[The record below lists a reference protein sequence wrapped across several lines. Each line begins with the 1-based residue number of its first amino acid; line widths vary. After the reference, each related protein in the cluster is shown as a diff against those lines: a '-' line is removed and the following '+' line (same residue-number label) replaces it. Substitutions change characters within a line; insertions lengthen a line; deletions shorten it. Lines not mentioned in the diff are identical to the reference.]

1 MRVMVDMSVTLL
13 HHGHV
18 RLLRHAKELGTV
30 VVGLTGDEEIFRRK
44 GYLPE
49 LPFAARK
56 EILEAIRFVD
66 EVVETPWLITDEV
79 LARHSIDVLLHGSDN
94 SNPIDAS
101 KLRVVPRTE
110 GVSSQDMRE
119 RCVAAIVSLK
129 NRKALFIAGPGSLAA
144 ENLLGLEPCFGRGDP
159 AYQAIEERVLR
170 RLREMSGHDKI
181 ARLQGSASLGL
192 EIAVRN
198 FVAGRVLLI
207 NTGYYAERLV
217 ALCKDA
223 RSRGVI
229 SQLDVVPYA
238 SREAVSGRYDWLVT
252 VYTETSVGLRNDI
265 GAMKSLAERVGAR
278 LMVDATGSVGLE
290 DGHELADV
298 IAYSSCK
305 GLFGLTGAAFVAYN
319 VTPQV
324 EVSSFFLDLANHVE
338 RRMTGPYHAICSLDR
353 VLERHADF
361 RNAVEVGKRLFGRRY
376 ADRLLRPPV
385 EQPLLCTLV
394 RGRVLALDDNVVLYE
409 PRSLDPG
416 TSVVCHLGEGHLG
429 RDASGDI
436 YSRIKVVD

>member
-1 MRVMVDMSVTLL
+1 
-13 HHGHV
+13 
-18 RLLRHAKELGTV
+18 
-30 VVGLTGDEEIFRRK
+30 LTGDAEIFRRK

-56 EILEAIRFVD
+56 EILESIRFVD
-66 EVVETPWLITDEV
+66 EVVETPWLITDSV
-79 LARHSIDVLLHGSDN
+79 LAEHAIDILLHGSDN
-94 SNPIDAS
+94 SNPVDPG
-101 KLRVVPRTE
+101 KLRVLPRTE

-119 RCVAAIVSLK
+119 RCVAALVSVK
-129 NRKALFIAGPGSLAA
+129 NRKALFTAGPGSLAV

-170 RLREMSGHDKI
+170 RLRQISGHDNI

-192 EIAVRN
+192 EVAVRN

-217 ALCKDA
+217 GLCNAA

-238 SREAVSGRYDWLVT
+238 SRAAASGRYDWLVT

-265 GAMKSLAERVGAR
+265 RAMRSLAERVGAR
-278 LMVDATGSVGLE
+278 LMVDATGSIGLE
-290 DGHELADV
+290 DDHALADV
-298 IAYSSCK
+298 VAYSSCK

-319 VTPQV
+319 IAPQV
-324 EVSSFFLDLANHVE
+324 EESSFFLNLASHVE
-338 RRMTGPYHAICSLDR
+338 RRMTGPYHAICSLDG
-353 VLERHADF
+353 VLARHADF
-361 RNAVEVGKRLFGRRY
+361 RHAVEVGKRVFGRRY
-376 ADRLLRPPV
+376 ADRLLREPP

-394 RGRVLALDDNVVLYE
+394 RGSIAAADDQVVLYE

-429 RDASGDI
+429 RDAGGEI
-436 YSRIKVVD
+436 YSRIKVFD

>member
-30 VVGLTGDEEIFRRK
+30 IVGLTGDEEVFRRK

-56 EILEAIRFVD
+56 EMLEGLRFVD
-66 EVVETPWLITDEV
+66 EVVETPWLITDQV
-79 LARHSIDVLLHGSDN
+79 LAEHAIDVLLHGSDN
-94 SNPIDAS
+94 SNPVDPR
-101 KLRVVPRTE
+101 KLRVLPRTE

-119 RCVAAIVSLK
+119 RCVAALVSLK
-129 NRKALFIAGPGSLAA
+129 NRKALFTAGPGSLAV

-159 AYQAIEERVLR
+159 AYQAIEDRVLQ
-170 RLREMSGHDKI
+170 RLRQISGHDNI
-181 ARLQGSASLGL
+181 ARLQGSASLAL
-192 EIAVRN
+192 EIAIRN
-198 FVAGRVLLI
+198 FVAGRVLVI
-207 NTGYYAERLV
+207 DTGYYAQRLV
-217 ALCKDA
+217 AICNDA

-229 SQLDVVPYA
+229 SALDVVPYG
-238 SREAVSGRYDWLVT
+238 SRAAVSGRYDWLVT

-265 GAMKSLAERVGAR
+265 RAMKALAERVGAR
-278 LMVDATGSVGLE
+278 LMVDATASIGLE
-290 DGHELADV
+290 DGHEVADV

-319 VTPQV
+319 VSPQV
-324 EVSSFFLDLANHVE
+324 EESSFFLNLANHLE
-338 RRMTGPYHAICSLDR
+338 RKMTGPYHAICSLDR
-353 VLERHADF
+353 VLSRHADF
-361 RNAVEVGKRLFGRRY
+361 RHTVEVGKRVLGHLC
-376 ADRLLRPPV
+376 ADRLLRPPA

-394 RGRVLALDDNVVLYE
+394 RGQVVAADDNVVLYA

-429 RDASGDI
+429 RDAGGEI
-436 YSRIKVVD
+436 YARIKVVD